1 MVLSMTSDV
10 SSQKRTRRGVAGLLQ
25 SRWSNTRYKKIESLQ
40 KTAKFNAFICKNI
53 AKKRMSKLIT
63 VFGATG
69 QQGGSVVRGLLA
81 RGGYKIRGVTR
92 NPDGDKA
99 KALKSQGVEIV
110 KGNLDDQAS
119 IETAIADAYGVYLVT
134 NYWEIFDKER
144 EIKQGKLVGD
154 ACKKEGIK
162 HLIFSGLESVKEIT
176 GRDCPHF
183 DGKGDIEKY
192 LENIAIPYTSIRL
205 AAYYESIITL
215 FPKKQDDGSYIII
228 TCMEGPMDGVSVEDL
243 GPVVAAMFSQPEEF
257 IGKKIGLS
265 GDKLTFDQIVEHI
278 KEVTGVTVQL
288 HKLSYEDYAKLGF
301 PGADDIA
308 NMFHFYDFG
317 NPDRD
322 IALTKRL
329 NPKVKTF
336 RNYLETNKDNLPF

>member
-1 MVLSMTSDV
+1 
-10 SSQKRTRRGVAGLLQ
+10 
-25 SRWSNTRYKKIESLQ
+25 
-40 KTAKFNAFICKNI
+40 
-53 AKKRMSKLIT
+53 MSKLIT

-81 RGGYKIRGVTR
+81 HGGYKIRGVTR

-99 KALKSQGVEIV
+99 KALQSQGVEIV

-119 IETAIADAYGVYLVT
+119 IEAAIAGAYGVYLVT
-134 NYWEIFDKER
+134 NYWEMFDKER

-162 HLIFSGLESVKEIT
+162 HLIFSGLELVKDIT

-183 DGKGDIEKY
+183 DGKGEIEKY
-192 LENIAIPYTSIRL
+192 LDSIGIPYTSIRL
-205 AAYYESIITL
+205 AAYFESLSTSNQI
-215 FPKKQDDGSYIII
+215 QDDGSFTFV
-228 TCMEGPMDGVSVEDL
+228 TCMEGPMDGVSIEDL
-243 GPVVAAMFSQPEEF
+243 GPVVAAVLSQPGEF

-265 GDKLTFDQIVEHI
+265 GDKLTFDQYMEHI
-278 KEVTGVTVQL
+278 EQVTGATVQL
-288 HKLSYEDYAKLGF
+288 QKLSYEEFAKLGF
-301 PGADDIA
+301 PGADDTA
-308 NMFHFYDFG
+308 NMFHFYDHG

-329 NPKVKTF
+329 NPKAKTF
-336 RNYLETNKDNLPF
+336 REWLEANKDKLPF